1 MNSLASRFRSRRWLA
16 LYALHLIIVVVLGRV
31 AFSSPPEEPLP
42 PFHEMYTGEQ
52 IAYFREL
59 AFGCDSESEELTGF
73 KCNSD
78 YVTKWRGPIRVGV
91 AGQPS
96 RSDLSGIDQV
106 IDQLRVLIRPVDIY
120 RDDSDPNLTIHLIPG
135 DQFGRI
141 SSHFPSGRSGSL
153 TFQDS
158 PGNLV
163 AADVVVDSTENERIR
178 RNLIL
183 NGLTHALG
191 LSSASWTY
199 PDSVFYRGHWID
211 ETRDWEGRLKAARGP
226 SAILEFTEIDKA
238 VLRLLYD
245 PRIKPEMDD
254 EDLQR
259 IGVYPLPPTR
269 LRSLNLD

>member
-1 MNSLASRFRSRRWLA
+1 MSSPASRFRSRRWLV
-16 LYALHLIIVVVLGRV
+16 LYALHLIIVAVLVRVVF
-31 AFSSPPEEPLP
+31 FSPSEESLP

-59 AFGCDSESEELTGF
+59 ALGCDPDSEELTGV

-106 IDQLRVLIRPVDIY
+106 IDQLRVLIWPADIY
-120 RDDSDPNLTIHLIPG
+120 RDDPDPNLTIHLIPG

-141 SSHFPSGRSGSL
+141 SSHFPSGRGGSL

-178 RNLIL
+178 RNVIL
-183 NGLTHALG
+183 KGLTHALG
-191 LSSASWTY
+191 LSSASWAY
-199 PDSVFYRGHWID
+199 RYSVFYQGHWID
-211 ETRDWEGRLKAARGP
+211 ETRDSEGRLKAARGP
-226 SAILEFTEIDKA
+226 SAMLEFTEIDKA
-238 VLRLLYD
+238 VIRLLYD
-245 PRIKPEMDD
+245 PRIKPGMDD

-259 IGVYPLPPTR
+259 IGMYPLPPTR
-269 LRSLNLD
+269 LRSLN